1 MNQSLIQ
8 QFVEVLNAGELA
20 KLPASEVPAD
30 LRTGT
35 PGADDA
41 CDWRIQPTDSTPW
54 VSEFEMRLPVPL
66 PPSFR
71 ELVTAYRFAEFE
83 ADPIM
88 LFANTGESMHHE
100 LVDTVFRD
108 RVMAKYLLDAGYIQF
123 GREAGGGYDPVCF
136 DTNSMGFDGEYAVVR
151 IDHEDMLTNGKVTV
165 RQKLAD
171 SFAEFVQ
178 QYLARTGATVS
189 A

>member
-1 MNQSLIQ
+1 MSHSLVE
-8 QFVEVLNAGELA
+8 QFVAALNSGVLGA
-20 KLPASEVPAD
+20 LPASEVPGD
-30 LRTGT
+30 LRVSA
-35 PGADDA
+35 ADKDDCCKWQIRATDA
-41 CDWRIQPTDSTPW
+41 TPW
-54 VSEFEMRLPVPL
+54 ITEFEVRLPVPL

-71 ELVTAYRFAEFE
+71 ELVTGYRFAEFE

-88 LFANTGESMHHE
+88 FFANTGESMHHE

-108 RVMAKYLLDAGYIQF
+108 RHMASCLLDAGYVQF

-151 IDHEDMLTNGKVTV
+151 IDHEDILTNGKVTV

-178 QYLARTGATVS
+178 QYLARIGVTV
-189 A
+189 